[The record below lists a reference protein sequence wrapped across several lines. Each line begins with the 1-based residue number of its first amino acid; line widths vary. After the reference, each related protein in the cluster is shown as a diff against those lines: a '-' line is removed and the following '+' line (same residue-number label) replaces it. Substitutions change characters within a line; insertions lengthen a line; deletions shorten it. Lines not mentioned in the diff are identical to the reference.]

1 MSKTRGSI
9 LQYFRPSLTYNFPK
23 TFVLSIFKW
32 PLKTGFTVC
41 NNFLFQV
48 LVTKPDFQNEF
59 TRTNLHSTLQEL
71 MSLNIIPIINANDT
85 VAPPPEPD
93 KDLAGVR

>member
-1 MSKTRGSI
+1 MV
-9 LQYFRPSLTYNFPK
+9 
-23 TFVLSIFKW
+23 TFA
-32 PLKTGFTVC
+32 
-41 NNFLFQV
+41 FQV

-93 KDLAGVR
+93 RDLTGVSTKPITLGNVFF

>member
-1 MSKTRGSI
+1 
-9 LQYFRPSLTYNFPK
+9 
-23 TFVLSIFKW
+23 
-32 PLKTGFTVC
+32 
-41 NNFLFQV
+41 
-48 LVTKPDFQNEF
+48 
-59 TRTNLHSTLQEL
+59 

>member
-1 MSKTRGSI
+1 M
-9 LQYFRPSLTYNFPK
+9 
-23 TFVLSIFKW
+23 
-32 PLKTGFTVC
+32 
-41 NNFLFQV
+41 

-59 TRTNLHSTLQEL
+59 TRTNLHSTLHEL

-93 KDLAGVR
+93 KDLAGVSRVSHCHIRRNFVGNEILPLSYFFQWSKT